1 MSVAAFTANE
11 YDRAKIY
18 LATTVAAMMGRKFE
32 EEDWAKVYAAAKG
45 FSSSAWSNFDID
57 VMHGNL
63 GVEHK
68 MYGQDGCDS
77 LLACCGRSLMHPAGT
92 RAFRFPNEIEDATEA
107 ARDVLRQY
115 GRKIIERT
123 AIVNLLNRYHHS
135 LVSRADAVAELIAM
149 GMGRPKALS
158 LVPDERTPN
167 GDADEAP
174 DMRFG
179 WLVWRRDLAEF
190 LYFEQPMTIPNPDEF
205 VGAWNERQTRGRR
218 LPSRNL
224 WIYREATGSKEYSIT
239 NAAGAKVQ
247 PYFTVPQPSD
257 PNLYH
262 FCVQGEAA
270 PNGLIRIWLTA
281 ETAQSLRSVLG
292 DLSPENVERFV
303 LRNAATSDADK
314 GAASAVFEPPAVEVL
329 MPVEC
334 YQLLRADD
342 SSVSDEHAFRML
354 LSKNSQATR

>member
-1 MSVAAFTANE
+1 MSVPAFTAGE
-11 YDRAKIY
+11 YDRAKVY

-45 FSSSAWSNFDID
+45 FSASAWSNFDID

-68 MYGQDGCDS
+68 MYGQDGGDT

-92 RAFRFPNEIEDATEA
+92 RAFRFPNDIDDATEA
-107 ARDVLRQY
+107 AREVLRQY

-123 AIVNLLNRYHHS
+123 AIVSLLNRYHHS
-135 LVSRADAVAELIAM
+135 LVSRTDAVAELIGM

-158 LVPDERTPN
+158 LVPDERTPI
-167 GDADEAP
+167 GDADDTP

-179 WLVWRRDLAEF
+179 WLIWRRDLAEF
-190 LYFEQPMTIPNPDEF
+190 LYFEQPMTIPDPDEF

-224 WIYREATGSKEYSIT
+224 WIYREATGNKEYSIT

-247 PYFTVPQPSD
+247 PYFTVPQPND
-257 PNLYH
+257 PNIYH
-262 FCVQGEAA
+262 FRVQGETA

-281 ETAQSLRSVLG
+281 ETAQSLQSVLG
-292 DLSPENVERFV
+292 DLSPENVGRFV
-303 LRNAATSDADK
+303 MQNAANSDAVE
-314 GAASAVFEPPAVEVL
+314 GTASAAFEPLAVEVL
-329 MPVEC
+329 MPADC

-342 SSVSDEHAFRML
+342 NSLSDEHAFRLL
-354 LSKNSQATR
+354 LSKDSQATR